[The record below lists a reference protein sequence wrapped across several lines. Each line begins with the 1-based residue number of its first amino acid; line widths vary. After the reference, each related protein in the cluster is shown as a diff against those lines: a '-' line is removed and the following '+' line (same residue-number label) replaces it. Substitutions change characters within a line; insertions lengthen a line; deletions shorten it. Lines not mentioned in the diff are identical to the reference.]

1 MKTSKKPHEIWDEYQ
16 KAISYNRGI
25 DLYETVK
32 KNENFFIGKQWEGLN
47 APDLAKPV
55 INVLRRVVSYFISM
69 IVADD
74 IGVAF
79 TPFITTEERTKKAEI
94 WSREVE
100 RVMELS
106 EIKAKARDVIR
117 NAAVDGDGVLYFY
130 FDPSA
135 ETGQLARGRI
145 ACEVVDNTS
154 VMFGNPYSSDVQKQP
169 YILIEMRRTVDS
181 VREEALKNGVDEAD
195 AMSIV
200 SDRESEMYDVCSTKT
215 DDNLT
220 TVIVKFWRE
229 NGTVH
234 AIKTTRNVIVRPE
247 WDTGYRRYPI
257 AVMPWE
263 KVKNSYHGNAAIT
276 GLIPNQISI
285 NQLFAMAIHSAKT
298 NAFPKTIYDATKI
311 SSWTNKVGQAIGVI
325 GNPNEAIASAFRG
338 ADMSNQVMTLIDKM
352 IQYTLEFMG
361 ASDAALGNINPQNT
375 SAIIATQ
382 KASAMPLELQ
392 KLAYN
397 RFTEDYIRTIV
408 DMMSVDYGLRE
419 VQTEKDGAVTTELFD
434 FSSESA
440 FELSLKVDI
449 GSAAYWS
456 ELMQV
461 QTMDN
466 LFAKG
471 VISDVITYLE
481 GIPEQYLRN
490 KSKLIAKLKNT
501 QAMKASAPSA
511 LPLTGGVSP
520 APTGLPMVQ
529 SPTPPMSSMQ

>member
-1 MKTSKKPHEIWDEYQ
+1 MKICRTPAQVWQEYQ
-16 KAISYNRGI
+16 RGVSYNKGI

-32 KNENFFIGKQWEGLN
+32 KNENFFIGKQWEGVN

-55 INVLRRVVSYFISM
+55 INVLRRVVNYFISM

-74 IGVAF
+74 IGIAF
-79 TPFITTEERTKKAEI
+79 TPFIATEQRRKNAGI

-100 RVMELS
+100 KVIELAA
-106 EIKAKARDVIR
+106 IKEKSREVIR
-117 NAAVDGDGVLYFY
+117 NAAVDGDGILYFY
-130 FDPSA
+130 FDPTV
-135 ETGQLARGRI
+135 ETGQVAPGGI
-145 ACEVVDNTS
+145 TCEVLENTN
-154 VMFGNPYSSDVQKQP
+154 VFFGNPHMNDLQKQP
-169 YILIEMRRTVDS
+169 YIIVAFRKNINAVRAEAIEHGMSKR
-181 VREEALKNGVDEAD
+181 D
-195 AMSIV
+195 AMQIRAD
-200 SDRESEMYDVCSTKT
+200 SDYEAYNISRNNDGSEFV
-215 DDNLT
+215 
-220 TVIVKFWRE
+220 TVLVRFWRE
-229 NGTVH
+229 NGTIR
-234 AIKTTRNVIVRPE
+234 AMKTTRDTVIRE
-247 WDTGYRRYPI
+247 AWDTLYHRYPM
-257 AVMPWE
+257 AMMQWE
-263 KVKNSYHGNAAIT
+263 KVKNSYHGVAAIT

-285 NQLFAMAIHSAKT
+285 NQLFAMAIHSAKA

-311 SSWTNKVGQAIGVI
+311 PAWTNKVGQAIGVV
-325 GNPNEAIASAFRG
+325 GNPNEAVASSFRG
-338 ADMSNQVMTLIDKM
+338 ADMSAQVMQLIDKM

-397 RFTEDYIRTIV
+397 RFTEDYVRTLV

-419 VQTEKDGAVTTELFD
+419 VQSEDDGDVRAQYFN
-434 FSSESA
+434 FSEESA
-440 FELSLKVDI
+440 VELSLKVDI

-466 LFAKG
+466 LFTKG

-490 KSKLIAKLKNT
+490 KSKIIAKLRSEQEMKHVQQPQVPQIGT
-501 QAMKASAPSA
+501 AM
-511 LPLTGGVSP
+511 P
-520 APTGLPMVQ
+520 ANPGIPGIGYPM
-529 SPTPPMSSMQ
+529 

>member
-1 MKTSKKPHEIWDEYQ
+1 MKTGKRPHEIWNEYQ
-16 KAISYNRGI
+16 KAVSYNRGI
-25 DLYETVK
+25 DLYDTVK

-55 INVLRRVVSYFISM
+55 INVLRRVVNYFISM

-100 RVMELS
+100 QIIELS
-106 EIKAKARDVIR
+106 EIKEKSREVIR
-117 NAAVDGDGVLYFY
+117 NSAVDGDGVLYFY
-130 FDPSA
+130 FDPAA

-145 ACEVVDNTS
+145 ACEVVDNTN

-169 YILIEMRRTVDS
+169 YIIIEMRKTVDS
-181 VREEALKNGVDEAD
+181 VRDEAIKNGMSESD
-195 AMSIV
+195 AMEIV
-200 SDRESEMYDVCSTKT
+200 PDSSFEMYDISSTKS
-215 DDNLT
+215 DDDLT
-220 TVIVKFWRE
+220 TVLVKFWRE
-229 NGTVH
+229 GGTIH
-234 AIKTTRNVIVRPE
+234 AIKTTRSTVIRE
-247 WDTGYRRYPI
+247 AWDTGYHRYPI
-257 AVMPWE
+257 AVMQWE
-263 KVKNSYHGNAAIT
+263 KVKNSYHGVAAIT

-285 NQLFAMAIHSAKT
+285 NQLFAMAIHSAKA

-311 SSWTNKVGQAIGVI
+311 TAWTNKVGQAIGVV
-325 GNPNEAIASAFRG
+325 GNPNEAVASSFRG
-338 ADMSNQVMTLIDKM
+338 ADMSGQVMQIIDKM

-419 VQTEKDGAVTTELFD
+419 VQKDENGETAIELFD
-434 FSSESA
+434 FSA
-440 FELSLKVDI
+440 DGAVELSLKVDI

-471 VISDVITYLE
+471 IISDVITYLE

-490 KSKLIAKLKNT
+490 KSKIIAKLKNAQKAPPE
-501 QAMKASAPSA
+501 QATFGAAPAMPAAGAPLPSSAM
-511 LPLTGGVSP
+511 
-520 APTGLPMVQ
+520 PM
-529 SPTPPMSSMQ
+529 

>member
-1 MKTSKKPHEIWDEYQ
+1 MNRRIAMKFHKKPSEIWSEYK
-16 KAISYNRGI
+16 KAVSYNRGI
-25 DLYETVK
+25 DLYETVR

-74 IGVAF
+74 VGVAF
-79 TPFITTEERTKKAEI
+79 TPFLPTEKTTRRAEV

-100 RVMELS
+100 KLIELS
-106 EIKAKARDVIR
+106 EIKEKSREVIR

-130 FDPSA
+130 FDSSA
-135 ETGQLARGRI
+135 ASGGAKGRI
-145 ACEVVDNTS
+145 ECEVVDNTS
-154 VMFGNPYSSDVQKQP
+154 LLYGNPYISDIQKQP
-169 YILIEMRRTVDS
+169 YVIVEMRKNVEA
-181 VREEALKNGVDEAD
+181 VRDEAIENG
-195 AMSIV
+195 MSEAAAEEIV
-200 SDRESEMYDVCSTKT
+200 PDSEYEMYDISSSKRNDELV
-215 DDNLT
+215 
-220 TVIVKFWRE
+220 TVLVKFWRE
-229 NGTVH
+229 NGEIH
-234 AIKTTRNVIVRPE
+234 AIKTTRNAVIREE
-247 WDTGYRRYPI
+247 WNTGYHRYPL
-257 AVMPWE
+257 AVMNWE
-263 KVKNSYHGNAAIT
+263 KVKNSYHGVAAIT

-285 NQLFAMAIHSAKT
+285 NQLFAMAIHSVKA

-311 SSWTNKVGQAIGVI
+311 SSWSNKVGQAIGVI

-338 ADMSNQVMTLIDKM
+338 ADMSNQVLVLIDKV

-392 KLAYN
+392 KLAFR
-397 RFTEDYIRTIV
+397 RFTEDYVRTLV
-408 DMMSVDYGLRE
+408 DMMRVDYGLRE
-419 VQTEKDGAVTTELFD
+419 VQSEDEGKTEFFD
-434 FSSESA
+434 FASPESDA
-440 FELSLKVDI
+440 LSMKVDI

-471 VISDVITYLE
+471 VITDVVTYLE
-481 GIPEQYLRN
+481 GIPEQYLKN
-490 KSKLIAKLKNT
+490 KSKILSKLKNDMA
-501 QAMKASAPSA
+501 AMENGAAPVMGAELPPVAPASM
-511 LPLTGGVSP
+511 
-520 APTGLPMVQ
+520 PM
-529 SPTPPMSSMQ
+529 M